1 MDSGVGIFWLKVSNI
16 PRGVKLRDMWDTLT
30 EFTPI
35 NQILVE
41 DPLPHLGRDCFVQVT
56 HPKSCQTLISASE
69 QHQIAISNTLLH
81 IRESENPENIMPKAR
96 DRQKPSQRRI
106 FISHVPRSTRL
117 EEMRFTLVKM
127 VGTCE
132 SIKEVRLHPSEC
144 PVEHDDHTFQVV
156 TVLFTNC
163 NQVEQI
169 FSGKLDI
176 GQYPLIASCKFSKF
190 LALRIEKPKT
200 NQALVPIESPSPG
213 VRPRALSDLARIE
226 RIVTASRSPSW
237 ENNQPLAHQM
247 RVDAND
253 HYHRLKPTS
262 SKYFAS
268 ISKRNKASGGQ
279 SLHELS
285 QVYSFNIILPKP
297 R

>member
-81 IRESENPENIMPKAR
+81 IRESENPENIMPRAR

-169 FSGKLDI
+169 LSGKLDI
-176 GQYPLIASCKFSKF
+176 GQYPLIASCKFRKF

-213 VRPRALSDLARIE
+213 VRPRVLSDLAPIE
-226 RIVTASRSPSW
+226 RMVTASRFPSW
-237 ENNQPLAHQM
+237 ENNQPIAHQM
-247 RVDAND
+247 RIDAND

-268 ISKRNKASGGQ
+268 ISKRNKASGRL